1 MPAFLKVSH
10 QVWPLRVLLFSWREE
25 PDAEQTFQLQPPLP
39 RRPTAVS
46 CLASSFSPLPLL
58 SQPAREVRTGLP
70 EAGRRETASSLFPFR
85 GASLSSFS
93 PWLSPGSDTWFREL
107 AACSKPWGYPR
118 AFSGPAGLLL
128 APSSSPEQGQVLCQM
143 LRDYVGDPP
152 PGITGVPC
160 GPHWPFKQKAVV
172 ETRHIASTQ
181 CM

>member
-1 MPAFLKVSH
+1 MSQRPGGEKPPPRSFPSEELLCPLSLRGSH
-10 QVWPLRVLLFSWREE
+10 QERK
-25 PDAEQTFQLQPPLP
+25 
-39 RRPTAVS
+39 
-46 CLASSFSPLPLL
+46 
-58 SQPAREVRTGLP
+58 ARED
-70 EAGRRETASSLFPFR
+70 
-85 GASLSSFS
+85 
-93 PWLSPGSDTWFREL
+93 PGSDTWFREL
-107 AACSKPWGYPR
+107 AACSKPWGYLR